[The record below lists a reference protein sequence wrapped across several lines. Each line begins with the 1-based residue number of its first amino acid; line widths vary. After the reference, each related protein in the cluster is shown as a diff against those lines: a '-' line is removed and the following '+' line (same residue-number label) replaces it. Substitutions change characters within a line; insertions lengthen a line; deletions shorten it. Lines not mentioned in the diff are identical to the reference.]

1 MSENQSI
8 DLLSLQTMAKVFGSL
23 FYFPLTDNNN
33 QTLLTALLQDENLKD
48 SDLQAWCHQVK
59 GESNEALNQDFF
71 LLFEGGEAM
80 LAPPWGSV
88 YMDREEVIFG
98 DTTVAYRQFLRDH
111 DIALDTGMR
120 EPEDQIGLMLFAV
133 SQLVEQEHDIES
145 VKALFSQ
152 HLLTWCYR
160 YFELVEKHASTQ
172 SYKQLA
178 ALVSQWCEAVQEL
191 LNITPLAVK
200 LYR

>member
-48 SDLQAWCHQVK
+48 SDLQAWFHQVK

-80 LAPPWGSV
+80 LAPPWAQS
-88 YMDREEVIFG
+88 IW
-98 DTTVAYRQFLRDH
+98 
-111 DIALDTGMR
+111 
-120 EPEDQIGLMLFAV
+120 
-133 SQLVEQEHDIES
+133 IE
-145 VKALFSQ
+145 K
-152 HLLTWCYR
+152 R
-160 YFELVEKHASTQ
+160 
-172 SYKQLA
+172 
-178 ALVSQWCEAVQEL
+178 
-191 LNITPLAVK
+191 
-200 LYR
+200 